1 MAIVDR
7 VKAICLK
14 PKETW
19 EVIAGETSS
28 PADLLKNYA
37 FPLAAVS
44 AVAGFIGNAVFRR
57 SMPIVSG
64 LVSGALMLAMVLAS
78 TYVLGLIIDALAP
91 SFGTQKNKP
100 QALKVAVYS
109 ATPAWAAGVLFLIP
123 PLAPLVWLAFFYS
136 IYLLY
141 LGLQRLMKSPIDKT
155 IGYTA
160 AIAGCWIALMI
171 VGTFIVGAIAA
182 VG

>member
-7 VKAICLK
+7 VKAICSK

-37 FPLAAVS
+37 FPLAAIS
-44 AVAGFIGNAVFRR
+44 AVAGFIGNALFTR
-57 SMPIVSG
+57 SMPIASG
-64 LVSGALMLAMVLAS
+64 LVGGVLMLAMVLAS
-78 TYVLGLIIDALAP
+78 AYVLGLIIDALAP
-91 SFGTQKNKP
+91 RFGAQKDKG

-123 PLAPLVWLAFFYS
+123 PLAPLVWLAFFYG
-136 IYLLY
+136 IYVLY

-160 AIAGCWIALMI
+160 AIAGCWVALMI
-171 VGTFIVGAIAA
+171 VGRLIVGAIVA